1 MGLFGFDSIGDMFDG
16 GGAGQSGSTFSTEG
30 SVFDRSPTYDSDG
43 NRENNYVDPD
53 YYRQGLDPN
62 YNKDEDLSFIDRL
75 SNTNENRAQEQQ
87 NHIDQIVASNPNYH
101 YENNMIVEKNDDGQ
115 ITKVVRNY
123 NTQPLTAD
131 EIGGGGDDS
140 SSGGSGSTT
149 SSENPLTPEKILEYA
164 KTAGIV
170 ESNEEIEEMMK
181 DPEAFLKARNMTV
194 QDLVTLVDPNAEGTV
209 LDPNNPKYQ
218 LGDDPDMDVFTV
230 DDVSTVD
237 DVPDKPDDITY
248 DVSTTADLLGTDA
261 TTVNAVTG
269 EVTDDML
276 VNLDELEID
285 VADVAAGNSALGN
298 ALDDYA
304 SIDLST
310 MIDTSTVAGKLLA
323 DKLTKEGKSFV
334 DAKASLLWQ
343 METIAGE
350 FKDGDGNPRI
360 PAWAQGIAREV
371 NRSIAFGDITGTAA
385 TAALSNA
392 IMEATIG
399 VADKE
404 SQFFQ
409 TLTIENLDNKQE
421 AIINKAK
428 VLSNMEIANL
438 DARQA
443 ALVNNAKAFLE
454 IDLKN
459 LTNEQQAEVINT
471 QAMTDALFKDQAAI
485 NAQRL
490 FTAETRADFE
500 KYYDDL
506 IIRVA
511 LHNSEQI
518 NLIKRFNAGEIND
531 NTEFRATMEDS
542 RQRFYAET
550 QYNIDKAI
558 AEWKQTVEVQNKK
571 MMYEALSEDIKNML
585 DITQEGQ
592 NQLWDRTDSLLDY
605 IFKAVDN
612 EAARDALILQA
623 QIAASSKK
631 GSSSSGFWNF
641 AGQIGAAA
649 ITASDERLKENIKF
663 KGVVGG
669 FNTYTWDWNEEAKR
683 IGADKYPA
691 YGVLAQELQKTNP
704 EAVSRDKDGYLKVNY
719 GIRK

>member
-1 MGLFGFDSIGDMFDG
+1 MGLFGFKDIGDMFDG
-16 GGAGQSGSTFSTEG
+16 GGAGKSGSTFSTEG
-30 SVFDRSPTYDSDG
+30 SVFDRSATFNEKG
-43 NRENNYVDPD
+43 ERENNYVDPD
-53 YYRQGLDPN
+53 QN
-62 YNKDEDLSFIDRL
+62 YNKDTGLSFADRF
-75 SNTNENRAQEQQ
+75 SNTNKNREQEQQ

-123 NTQPLTAD
+123 TTQPLTAN
-131 EIGGGGDDS
+131 EIGGDGGGS

-149 SSENPLTPEKILEYA
+149 SSENPLTPDKILEYA
-164 KTAGIV
+164 KKAGIV
-170 ESNEEIEEMMK
+170 ESNEEIEEMMN

-194 QDLVTLVDPNAEGTV
+194 QDLITLVDPNAEGTV
-209 LDPNNPKYQ
+209 LDPNNPNYQ

-261 TTVNAVTG
+261 TTVNAATG

-285 VADVAAGNSALGN
+285 VADIAAGNGALGN

-304 SIDLST
+304 SIDIST

-343 METIAGE
+343 METIAAE

-409 TLTIENLDNKQE
+409 TLTVKNLDNKQE

-428 VLSNMEIANL
+428 VLANMEIANL
-438 DARQA
+438 DARQV

-471 QAMTDALFKDQAAI
+471 QSMVDALFKDQAAI

-500 KYYDDL
+500 KYYDEL
-506 IIRVA
+506 GVRVA

-542 RQRFYAET
+542 RQRFYSEM
-550 QYNIDKAI
+550 QYNIDKAV

-623 QIAASSKK
+623 QIAASAKS

-641 AGQIGAAA
+641 AGQIGAAL
-649 ITASDERLKENIKF
+649 ITSDERLKENIKF

-669 FNTYTWDWNEEAKR
+669 FNTYTWDWTEEAKR

>member
-1 MGLFGFDSIGDMFDG
+1 MGLFGFDSIKDMFDG
-16 GGAGQSGSTFSTEG
+16 GGAGGSGANYSTGSHAEYRANNPDDKTALST
-30 SVFDRSPTYDSDG
+30 
-43 NRENNYVDPD
+43 
-53 YYRQGLDPN
+53 
-62 YNKDEDLSFIDRL
+62 
-75 SNTNENRAQEQQ
+75 AEQQ
-87 NHIDQIVASNPNYH
+87 AIKAAAVDISPPSANMLGDGTWDDRTE
-101 YENNMIVEKNDDGQ
+101 YEKSQALAGGDRGGSS
-115 ITKVVRNY
+115 
-123 NTQPLTAD
+123 
-131 EIGGGGDDS
+131 GGGGS

-149 SSENPLTPEKILEYA
+149 VEENPLSPDKILEYA
-164 KTAGIV
+164 KKAGIV
-170 ESNEEIEEMMK
+170 ESNEEIEEMMN

-209 LDPNNPKYQ
+209 LDPNNPNYQ

-261 TTVNAVTG
+261 TTVNAATG

-285 VADVAAGNSALGN
+285 VADIAAGNGALGN

-304 SIDLST
+304 SIDIST

-343 METIAGE
+343 METIAAE

-409 TLTIENLDNKQE
+409 TLTVKNLDNKQE

-428 VLSNMEIANL
+428 VLANMEIANL
-438 DARQA
+438 DARQV

-471 QAMTDALFKDQAAI
+471 QSMVDALFKDQAAI

-500 KYYDDL
+500 KYYDEL
-506 IIRVA
+506 GVRVA

-542 RQRFYAET
+542 RQRFYSEM
-550 QYNIDKAI
+550 QYNIDKAV

-623 QIAASSKK
+623 QIAASAKS

-641 AGQIGAAA
+641 AGQIGAAL
-649 ITASDERLKENIKF
+649 ITSDERLKENIKF

-669 FNTYTWDWNEEAKR
+669 FNTYTWDWTEEAKR